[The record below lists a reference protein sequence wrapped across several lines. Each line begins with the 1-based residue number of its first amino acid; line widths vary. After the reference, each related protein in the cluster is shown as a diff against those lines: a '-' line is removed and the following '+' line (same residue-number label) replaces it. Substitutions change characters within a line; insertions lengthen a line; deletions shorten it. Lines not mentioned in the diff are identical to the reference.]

1 MTAQAIPFTDSD
13 SIAELQ
19 KQLAEARKQAEATD
33 KLLKELQQKANND
46 KNNDKV
52 SVHTVYALYT
62 H

>member
-1 MTAQAIPFTDSD
+1 VTAQAIPVTGD

-19 KQLAEARKQAEATD
+19 KQLAQARKQAEATD
-33 KLLKELQQKANND
+33 KLLKELQQANND

>member
-1 MTAQAIPFTDSD
+1 VTAQAIPFTGD

-19 KQLAEARKQAEATD
+19 KQLAQARKQAEATD
-33 KLLKELQQKANND
+33 KLLKELQQANND

>member
-1 MTAQAIPFTDSD
+1 MTAQAIPVTGD

-19 KQLAEARKQAEATD
+19 KQLAQARKQAEATD
-33 KLLKELQQKANND
+33 KLLKELQQANND

>member
-1 MTAQAIPFTDSD
+1 VTAQAIPFKDD

-19 KQLAEARKQAEATD
+19 KQLAQARKQAEATD
-33 KLLKELQQKANND
+33 KLLKELQQANND